1 MNRLLL
7 SAVGVSLTLSGAS
20 AVAQTVD
27 LQRLYLDSLENNP
40 ILASAALEMDSAR
53 KGSDI
58 IDGQYRP
65 QVDVG
70 AQYGALRNDWTT
82 MNETDGQGA
91 EVFVSVGQNI
101 FNDQL
106 NRASTIAEQQ
116 HELSKISYNYALA
129 TMQMSVV
136 NGYFNALKAQEK
148 QKQVKATKQAI
159 GEHLV
164 QVKHRLSNGLVP
176 ENDVKETQAQ
186 YDLAETAV
194 IFSQNELEKAL
205 DYLYELTGREY
216 AQVASLSTNLPQI
229 SIPQPNGRIS
239 WQELAQTDCTCSGW
253 AYANHW
259 LSCRVP
265 LCVFHSIT

>member
-7 SAVGVSLTLSGAS
+7 SAVGVSLTLSGAP
-20 AVAQTVD
+20 AVAHTVD

-40 ILASAALEMDSAR
+40 VLASAALEMDSAR

-70 AQYGALRNDWTT
+70 VQYGALRNDWTT

-91 EVFVSVGQNI
+91 EVSVSVGQNI

-106 NRASTIAEQQ
+106 NRASAIAEQQ
-116 HELSKISYNYALA
+116 HEFSKVSYDYALA

-148 QKQVKATKQAI
+148 QKQVKATKKAI

-164 QVKHRLSNGLVP
+164 QVKHR
-176 ENDVKETQAQ
+176 
-186 YDLAETAV
+186 
-194 IFSQNELEKAL
+194 FKAL
-205 DYLYELTGREY
+205 LRNSRELN
-216 AQVASLSTNLPQI
+216 QKVAI
-229 SIPQPNGRIS
+229 
-239 WQELAQTDCTCSGW
+239 
-253 AYANHW
+253 
-259 LSCRVP
+259 
-265 LCVFHSIT
+265 